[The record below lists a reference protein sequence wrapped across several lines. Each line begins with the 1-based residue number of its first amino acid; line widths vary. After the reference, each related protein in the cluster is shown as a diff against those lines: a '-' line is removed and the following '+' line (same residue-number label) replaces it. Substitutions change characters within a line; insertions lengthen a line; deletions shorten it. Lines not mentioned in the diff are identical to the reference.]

1 MIRVHIRPTTIDDL
15 PDLARL
21 WNDGEVMAHVGLP
34 HGLGVDVAHL
44 RQWWQQVQDQ
54 PGRQHFTIS
63 AEPLG
68 YCGEAHYA
76 VRTEGGPASVDIKL
90 LAHARGHGIAT
101 AGLARALDEVL
112 GTEAG
117 GRPGLATRAYVDPQ
131 RDNLRAHRLYDR
143 LGFVT
148 RTPPPGHDPATHDY
162 LELDAVVWW
171 DVRGQLSR

>member
-1 MIRVHIRPTTIDDL
+1 MVRVHVRATTVDDL
-15 PDLARL
+15 PDVARL

-44 RQWWQQVQDQ
+44 RRWWQQVQDQ
-54 PGRQHFTIS
+54 PGRQHFTIT
-63 AEPLG
+63 ADTLG

-76 VRTEGGPASVDIKL
+76 VRPGGAPASVDIKL
-90 LAHARGHGIAT
+90 LAHARGHGVAT

-112 GTEAG
+112 GTGPG
-117 GRPGLATRAYVDPQ
+117 GAPGLAAEASVDPQ
-131 RDNLRAHRLYDR
+131 RDNGPARRLYDR
-143 LGFVT
+143 LGFVA

-171 DVRGQLSR
+171 DVRRGLGR